1 MQLGFS
7 TWCFHKQLG
16 DASMSILDVID
27 WIAASEGTHMEIAT
41 VAFADDM
48 GGDHAPIDAN
58 PALVAS
64 IKERAADKGVTLSGM
79 CIGAQFL
86 DLDPQAYTAEMERV
100 KRHVEVCDELGIK
113 YLRHDVAP
121 WAKRATDQAD
131 FEAALPILASAS
143 KEIAKY
149 AAQFGIITSVE
160 NHGMFMNGSER
171 IRRLVYLVDE
181 PNFKTT
187 LDIGNFMCV
196 DEDAYAAT
204 IQNLPLASVVQL
216 KDFFVRD
223 FEPGDGWLA
232 TPGGHWLLGSIVG
245 HGDLDI
251 RRILGGIKAS
261 GFDGF
266 LSIEFEGL
274 EDSTFGAAKS
284 AANINRILSSV

>member
-16 DASMSILDVID
+16 DGSMSILDVID

-41 VAFADDM
+41 VAFA
-48 GGDHAPIDAN
+48 GDHGGENALIDQESGF
-58 PALVAS
+58 VAA
-64 IKERAADKGVTLSGM
+64 IKSHAADKGVTLSGM

-100 KRHVEVCDELGIK
+100 KRHVDACHELGIT

-121 WAKRATDQAD
+121 WGKVATNQAE

-149 AAQFGIITSVE
+149 AAQFGITTSVE

-171 IRRLVYLVDE
+171 VRRLIYLVDE

-223 FEPGDGWLA
+223 FEPGPGWLA
-232 TPGGHWLLGSIVG
+232 TAGGHWLLGSIVG
-245 HGDLDI
+245 HGDLPV
-251 RRILGGIKAS
+251 RRILGAIKAS
-261 GFDGF
+261 GYDGF

-274 EDSTFGAAKS
+274 EDSTVGAAKS

>member
-27 WIAASEGTHMEIAT
+27 WIAASDGTHMEIAT
-41 VAFADDM
+41 VAFAADM
-48 GGDHAPIDAN
+48 GGDDSPLDQN
-58 PALVAS
+58 PELVAA
-64 IKERAADKGVTLSGM
+64 IKKHAADKGVTLSGM
-79 CIGAQFL
+79 CMGAQFL
-86 DLDPQAYTAEMERV
+86 DLDPQAYSAEMERV
-100 KRHVEVCDELGIK
+100 KRHLGVCDELGIK

-121 WAKRATDQAD
+121 WGKHAKDQAE
-131 FEAALPILASAS
+131 FEACLPILAGAS

-149 AAQFGIITSVE
+149 AAQYGITTSVE

-171 IRRLVYLVDE
+171 VRRLIYLVDE

-204 IQNLPLASVVQL
+204 IQNLPYASVVQL

-223 FEPGDGWLA
+223 FEPGPGWLA
-232 TPGGHWLLGSIVG
+232 TAGGHWLLGSIVG

-251 RRILGGIKAS
+251 RRILGAVKAS

-274 EDSTFGAAKS
+274 EDSALGAAKS

>member
-1 MQLGFS
+1 MELGFS

-41 VAFADDM
+41 VAFAADN
-48 GGDHAPIDAN
+48 GGAGAPIEAN
-58 PALVAS
+58 PELVAS
-64 IKERAADKGVTLSGM
+64 IKQHAADKGVTLSGM

-100 KRHVEVCDELGIK
+100 KRHVDVCDELGIA

-121 WAKRATDQAD
+121 WGKHAKDQAE
-131 FEAALPILASAS
+131 FEACLPILASAS

-149 AAQFGIITSVE
+149 AAQFGITTSVE

-171 IRRLVYLVDE
+171 IRRLIYLVDE
-181 PNFKTT
+181 PNFKST

-196 DEDAYAAT
+196 DEDSYAAT
-204 IQNLPLASVVQL
+204 VANLSLASVVQL

-223 FEPGDGWLA
+223 FAPGDGWLA

-251 RRILGGIKAS
+251 RRILGAIKAS

-274 EDSTFGAAKS
+274 EDSALGAAKS

>member
-16 DASMSILDVID
+16 DGSMSILDVID

-41 VAFADDM
+41 VAFAADA
-48 GGDHAPIDAN
+48 GGEQAPIEKN
-58 PALVAS
+58 PELVAQ
-64 IKERAADKGVTLSGM
+64 IKEHAAKKKVTLSGM

-86 DLDPQAYTAEMERV
+86 DLDPQDYTAEMERV
-100 KRHVEVCDELGIK
+100 KRHVDVCDALGIAF
-113 YLRHDVAP
+113 LRHDVAP
-121 WAKRATDQAD
+121 WGKVATDQAE

-149 AAQFGIITSVE
+149 AAQFGITTSVE

-171 IRRLVYLVDE
+171 IRRLIYLVDE

-204 IQNLPLASVVQL
+204 IGNLSLASVVQL

-223 FEPGDGWLA
+223 FAPGDGWLA

-245 HGDLDI
+245 HGDLPV
-251 RRILGGIKAS
+251 RRILGAIKKS

-274 EDSTFGAAKS
+274 EDSTLGAAKS
-284 AANINRILSSV
+284 AANINRILSSI

>member
-16 DASMSILDVID
+16 DGSMSILDVID

-41 VAFADDM
+41 VAFADDN
-48 GGDHAPIDAN
+48 GGDEAPIDDN
-58 PALVAS
+58 PELVAA
-64 IKERAADKGVTLSGM
+64 IKKHAAEKKVTLSGM

-86 DLDPQAYTAEMERV
+86 DLDPKAYTAEMERV
-100 KRHVEVCDELGIK
+100 KRHVDVCADLGIG

-121 WAKRATDQAD
+121 WGKHAADQAE
-131 FEAALPILASAS
+131 FEAALPILAAAS

-149 AAQFGIITSVE
+149 AAQFGITTSVE
-160 NHGMFMNGSER
+160 NHGMFMNGSKR
-171 IRRLVYLVDE
+171 IRRLIYLVDE

-223 FEPGDGWLA
+223 FEPGPGWLA
-232 TPGGHWLLGSIVG
+232 TAGGHWLLGSIVG
-245 HGDLDI
+245 HGDLPV
-251 RRILGGIKAS
+251 RRILAAVKAS

-274 EDSTFGAAKS
+274 EDSVLGAAKS

>member
-7 TWCFHKQLG
+7 TWCFHNQLG
-16 DASMSILDVID
+16 DGSMSILDVID
-27 WIAASEGTHMEIAT
+27 WIAASEGSHMEIAT
-41 VAFADDM
+41 VALAADN
-48 GGDHAPIDAN
+48 GGDEAPIDQN
-58 PALVAS
+58 PELVAS
-64 IKERAADKGVTLSGM
+64 IKKHAAKKKVTLSGM

-86 DLDPQAYTAEMERV
+86 DLDPKAYTAEMERV
-100 KRHVEVCDELGIK
+100 KRHVDVCKELGIEH
-113 YLRHDVAP
+113 LRHDVAP
-121 WAKRATDQAD
+121 WGKHATNQAE

-149 AAQFGIITSVE
+149 AAQFGITTSVE

-171 IRRLVYLVDE
+171 IRRLIYLVDE

-196 DEDAYAAT
+196 DEDAFAAT
-204 IQNLPLASVVQL
+204 TANLSLASVVQV

-245 HGDLDI
+245 HGDLPV
-251 RRILGGIKAS
+251 RRILGAIKAS

-274 EDSTFGAAKS
+274 EDSALGAAKS